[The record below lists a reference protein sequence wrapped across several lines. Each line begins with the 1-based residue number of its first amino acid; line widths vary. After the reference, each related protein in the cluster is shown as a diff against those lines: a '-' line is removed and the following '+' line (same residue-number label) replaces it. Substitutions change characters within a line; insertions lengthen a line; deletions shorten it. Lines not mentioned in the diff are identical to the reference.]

1 VLLLIDDPE
10 IYDGACVG
18 VQMAG
23 RRLEEEKMLILTE
36 YCMLGMLLV
45 VVIRILFLNCISRLL

>member
-18 VQMAG
+18 VQMVG

-36 YCMLGMLLV
+36 YVGNALGGSDPHSV
-45 VVIRILFLNCISRLL
+45 P